1 MLRSVVVLL
10 VASVALTTSLSA
22 GASPTSR
29 HVTTAEADQVSL
41 RAKFHQGPWKKS
53 LSLRLVKL
61 RLISFQLCA
70 IWNYQAGAAFDC
82 DAAARNKLPA
92 GTIMEGLTNPVATAS
107 GTKTGRSGCG
117 NLFGWRTRSRFEPTR
132 VGQPA
137 GHLPLP
143 GHPARQVG
151 SDPGHVEHVY
161 ARVALTGVSLDG

>member
-1 MLRSVVVLL
+1 MLRSAVVLL

-22 GASPTSR
+22 GASPRTR
-29 HVTTAEADQVSL
+29 HGPTAEADQVTL

-92 GTIMEGLTNPVATAS
+92 GTTMRLEQNPVAKAVRRADSPGWGMLGTSSDGGLGAVLSQLVS
-107 GTKTGRSGCG
+107 GNRRGTFHYRVTLRDRSSHILATS
-117 NLFGWRTRSRFEPTR
+117 NTFTLVWR
-132 VGQPA
+132 
-137 GHLPLP
+137 
-143 GHPARQVG
+143 
-151 SDPGHVEHVY
+151 
-161 ARVALTGVSLDG
+161 